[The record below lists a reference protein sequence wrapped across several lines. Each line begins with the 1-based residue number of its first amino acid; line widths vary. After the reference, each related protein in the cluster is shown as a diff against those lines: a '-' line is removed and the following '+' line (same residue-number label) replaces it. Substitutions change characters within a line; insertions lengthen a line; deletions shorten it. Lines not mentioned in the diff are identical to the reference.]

1 MINKKI
7 DIVTLGCSKNDIDS
21 ELMYSILKSND
32 FAIADTLE
40 EAEVIIVNTCGFIE
54 SAKEESIN
62 AIWEMTRYKEEG
74 DCEFLILAGCLAQ
87 RYSEELM
94 DEIPEIDAIVGTGN
108 IKNIAHTI
116 RELESDYKKI
126 RDIEN
131 IDEDYLEDVKRVSFN
146 TTEYVKISEGCD
158 NFCTYCI
165 IPKLRGKH
173 RSRKM
178 EDIVEEVKHLTDNG
192 VKEVILIGQNTSD
205 YGIDLY
211 GDYTLY
217 KLLDKLNEIDKL
229 EWIRLLYLYPDNF
242 NTKLIDSIKNNE
254 KVVNYVDIPL
264 QHVSDN
270 VLKKMNRKTNKK
282 DIISLIENLR
292 LSIPDIIIRTTFIV
306 GFPGETEDDF
316 NQLYDFIRE
325 VKFERLGVFT
335 YSKEEDTPAYDM
347 QGQVLEDIKEKRRDM
362 IMAAQ
367 VDISEDI
374 MKNKVGKK
382 YKVLIEEDNGNNNYT
397 ARSYMDSPD
406 IDGVVYI
413 DADKPLDIGS
423 FIKVEISNYLE
434 YDLIGEIIE

>member
-1 MINKKI
+1 M
-7 DIVTLGCSKNDIDS
+7 
-21 ELMYSILKSND
+21 
-32 FAIADTLE
+32 
-40 EAEVIIVNTCGFIE
+40 
-54 SAKEESIN
+54 
-62 AIWEMTRYKEEG
+62 
-74 DCEFLILAGCLAQ
+74 
-87 RYSEELM
+87 
-94 DEIPEIDAIVGTGN
+94 
-108 IKNIAHTI
+108 
-116 RELESDYKKI
+116 
-126 RDIEN
+126 EN
-131 IDEDYLEDVKRVSFN
+131 I
-146 TTEYVKISEGCD
+146 I
-158 NFCTYCI
+158 
-165 IPKLRGKH
+165 
-173 RSRKM
+173 
-178 EDIVEEVKHLTDNG
+178 EEVKHLADNG

-292 LSIPDIIIRTTFIV
+292 LSIPDIVIRTTFIV